1 MKFNYT
7 NHLIENTFAG
17 IDSSKEELLRC
28 TDDFD
33 IETCRMCIEQYEEFL
48 SRILVK

>member
-1 MKFNYT
+1 MVYNFT
-7 NHLIENTFAG
+7 NHLIENAFAG
-17 IDSSKEELLRC
+17 IDSAKEELLKC

-33 IETCRMCIEQYEEFL
+33 IEVCQMCIEQYEEFL